1 MSILIEETNK
11 MKVVLI
17 TGASK
22 GIGLA
27 TAEHLAK
34 EGYIVYATT
43 RKPDQAH
50 ELQALAKQYENLII
64 QQLDV
69 TDEEE
74 IIKNKINKMGVIDI
88 LINNAGIGLYGPVET
103 ATDSENRKI
112 FETNVF
118 GLLKVTNAVLP
129 GMRERNSGSIITLSS
144 IVGPLP
150 DPFLPVYSAS
160 KAAVETYMAV
170 LKKDLATAGYNITVS
185 NIHPGPVLTDF
196 EASTPAGTRFSH
208 GDNPYPQMDAG
219 FEKWRTIMR
228 GGRPVKETV
237 DTIVRV
243 INQKN
248 PQFWNPTE
256 PTVQEQFERVY
267 KDTSGNSYMVG
278 LTIPQSAR
286 TEFQGS
292 VEALIARGAASSDD
306 TRRGINL
313 ETRNTYRE
321 PTM

>member
-1 MSILIEETNK
+1 
-11 MKVVLI
+11 
-17 TGASK
+17 
-22 GIGLA
+22 
-27 TAEHLAK
+27 
-34 EGYIVYATT
+34 
-43 RKPDQAH
+43 
-50 ELQALAKQYENLII
+50 
-64 QQLDV
+64 
-69 TDEEE
+69 
-74 IIKNKINKMGVIDI
+74 
-88 LINNAGIGLYGPVET
+88 
-103 ATDSENRKI
+103 
-112 FETNVF
+112 
-118 GLLKVTNAVLP
+118 
-129 GMRERNSGSIITLSS
+129 
-144 IVGPLP
+144 
-150 DPFLPVYSAS
+150 
-160 KAAVETYMAV
+160 
-170 LKKDLATAGYNITVS
+170 
-185 NIHPGPVLTDF
+185 
-196 EASTPAGTRFSH
+196 
-208 GDNPYPQMDAG
+208 MDAG